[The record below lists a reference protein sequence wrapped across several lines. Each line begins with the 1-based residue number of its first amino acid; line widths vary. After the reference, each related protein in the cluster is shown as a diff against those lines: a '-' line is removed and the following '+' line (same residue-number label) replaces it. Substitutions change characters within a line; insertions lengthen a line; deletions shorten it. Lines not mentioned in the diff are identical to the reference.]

1 MCRYLA
7 LVTAL
12 ASEAD
17 FVFIPEW
24 PPHQDWASKMCKKL
38 LQARLTSVLQH
49 YNMMHEC
56 ISPPRQLCFLFNCI
70 NFVILQ
76 SADFICVSLII
87 LVNLDFELIVRTC
100 IIEKFLKIP
109 FYINYLFKKN
119 V

>member
-38 LQARLTSVLQH
+38 LQARLTYVL
-49 YNMMHEC
+49 
-56 ISPPRQLCFLFNCI
+56 
-70 NFVILQ
+70 
-76 SADFICVSLII
+76 
-87 LVNLDFELIVRTC
+87 
-100 IIEKFLKIP
+100 
-109 FYINYLFKKN
+109 
-119 V
+119 

>member
-38 LQARLTSVLQH
+38 LQARLNSVLQH
-49 YNMMHEC
+49 
-56 ISPPRQLCFLFNCI
+56 
-70 NFVILQ
+70 
-76 SADFICVSLII
+76 
-87 LVNLDFELIVRTC
+87 
-100 IIEKFLKIP
+100 
-109 FYINYLFKKN
+109 
-119 V
+119 